1 MEVTIINDT
10 ENTIYKLNLPIQDI
24 TTVEEAIKMFVK
36 AQFLT
41 EIDNQSE
48 PQRNKE
54 FIELLQQQNKN
65 LLEENK
71 LKTTIIQILI
81 ENQNNLNKVNL
92 ESNSTQKIEIH
103 ENQTENYSIHK
114 TDEIKCSNR
123 YGPLYTD
130 YNDDESCNSYD
141 TSTSSDKNSDE
152 ISSGNIQKKTNRRI
166 STKRKETKG
175 KDKNTVI
182 KEKEENRK

>member
-1 MEVTIINDT
+1 M
-10 ENTIYKLNLPIQDI
+10 
-24 TTVEEAIKMFVK
+24 
-36 AQFLT
+36 T

-71 LKTTIIQILI
+71 LKTTLIQMLI
-81 ENQNNLNKVNL
+81 ENQNNLNKVDL

-123 YGPLYTD
+123 YGALYTD

-166 STKRKETKG
+166 STKRKEMKG

-182 KEKEENRK
+182 KEKEENRKYEIQIIKEGKGNLDNHKNRYIINLKHLSKE